1 MIIIVFHGQVSDG
14 NSPIEFQPC
23 LKKCSN
29 TPKSSVNMTEFCTP
43 GSSVV
48 KGCACETPKSRHGS
62 SLFSP
67 GEAFW
72 NEAIQ
77 LADGLCV
84 PMVNFSAQAT
94 EETNIVKTQFHI
106 MNSCNFRNGVGHNKS
121 KGTLDEGENRAR
133 QMELSTSL
141 GSLVKHT
148 KDLDKEVSL
157 LPVKHFDFS
166 CEDKNLDESTPPR
179 RAVDDSECAT
189 HIGGEQSECGAVD
202 HKGIETSNIF
212 IRCGKAQ
219 TDDEIRVLQE
229 MTSVLAV
236 TKGKVDILCPE
247 TDCMTSN
254 SPVNEIKNSILKQK
268 SDEASTPSSFVLLE
282 DRLDLNRW
290 LPPEICSIYRKKGIL
305 KLYPWQVT
313 LIV

>member
-1 MIIIVFHGQVSDG
+1 MIIIVFHGQVTDG
-14 NSPIEFQPC
+14 NSPIELQPC
-23 LKKCSN
+23 LKKCGS

-43 GSSVV
+43 GSLTV
-48 KGCACETPKSRHGS
+48 KACICETPKSRHGS
-62 SLFSP
+62 SIFSP

-77 LADGLCV
+77 LADGLNV
-84 PMVNFSAQAT
+84 PMVNFSARAT
-94 EETNIVKTQFHI
+94 EETNVVKTQFHI

-121 KGTLDEGENRAR
+121 KQTLDEGENRAR
-133 QMELSTSL
+133 HMELSASL
-141 GSLVKHT
+141 GSLVKHA

-166 CEDKNLDESTPPR
+166 CEDKNLDESSPPR
-179 RAVDDSECAT
+179 HTVDGSECAT
-189 HIGGEQSECGAVD
+189 HRGGEQSECGAID
-202 HKGIETSNIF
+202 HKGIETSNIL

-219 TDDEIRVLQE
+219 TNEEIHEVQG

-236 TKGKVDILCPE
+236 TKGKVGISCPE
-247 TDCMTSN
+247 SDCMTSN
-254 SPVNEIKNSILKQK
+254 SPVNEIKNSILKQE

-290 LPPEICSIYRKKGIL
+290 LPSEICSIYRKRGIL

-313 LIV
+313 LSF